1 MGRFNKRDVGYNVCN
16 QLWQRFDKRE
26 AGNVLSKDLVS
37 VKRVGGAFCMLE
49 MRFRSMR
56 FMNMILTTV
65 RNSFNYI
72 LISKAII
79 IYNEKY

>member
-1 MGRFNKRDVGYNVCN
+1 MVRFNKRDVGYNVCN

-37 VKRVGGAFCMLE
+37 VKRVVGAFCMLE

-56 FMNMILTTV
+56 FIHDSN
-65 RNSFNYI
+65 NC
-72 LISKAII
+72 K
-79 IYNEKY
+79 K